1 MASFPDLR
9 PHACLAKA
17 ECGAALSFR
26 RLVFLPTAC
35 AVTPTIAFNAV
46 SELATLRGQKAFD
59 ASTFLTR
66 ALRAFSSLAFLVRKS
81 ACNGSSA

>member
-9 PHACLAKA
+9 PYARSAKA
-17 ECGAALSFR
+17 ECRAALSFR
-26 RLVFLPTAC
+26 RLASLPTAY
-35 AVTPTIAFNAV
+35 AVAPTLAFNAV

-66 ALRAFSSLAFLVRKS
+66 THGPFSSLAFLVRKS
-81 ACNGSSA
+81 ACNGSVS

>member
-9 PHACLAKA
+9 PHARLAKA

-26 RLVFLPTAC
+26 QLVSLPTAC
-35 AVTPTIAFNAV
+35 AVAPTVAFDAV

-66 ALRAFSSLAFLVRKS
+66 TRRLFSSRAFLVGKS
-81 ACNGSSA
+81 ACNGSAS

>member
-9 PHACLAKA
+9 PYACSAKA
-17 ECGAALSFR
+17 EYRAALSFR
-26 RLVFLPTAC
+26 QLAVLSTAS
-35 AVTPTIAFNAV
+35 AVAPTIAFDAV

-66 ALRAFSSLAFLVRKS
+66 ARKLISSCVFLVRKS
-81 ACNGSSA
+81 ACNRSAV